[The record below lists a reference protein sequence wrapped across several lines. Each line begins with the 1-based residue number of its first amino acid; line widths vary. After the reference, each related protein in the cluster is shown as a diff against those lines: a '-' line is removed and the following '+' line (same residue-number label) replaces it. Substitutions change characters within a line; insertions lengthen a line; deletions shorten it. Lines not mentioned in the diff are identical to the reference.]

1 MDRLLHSYYMKS
13 PDWPLIAE
21 GLDAARKLDWRGVRV
36 AARRLQ
42 KRRRPPEEGSD
53 FDYNPVSI
61 YCIELLENGM
71 LAACAIAG
79 SEGGCVFRLTGPE
92 GFVVHASR
100 QGDASVAISM
110 LTACAGPLHRHRREL
125 VFWAANQALYTQRYE
140 FVRYLHA
147 MRLLGTPE
155 MGKLIENL
163 KVGFNPEI
171 ARVGARELGVE
182 WQDG

>member
-1 MDRLLHSYYMKS
+1 MDRLLHLYYMKS
-13 PDWPLIAE
+13 PDWPLVAE
-21 GLDAARKLDWRGVRV
+21 GLNAARVLDWRGVRL

-42 KRRRPPEEGSD
+42 KRARPPEEGSD

-61 YCIELLENGM
+61 LCIELLENGM

-100 QGDASVAISM
+100 QSDAGVAISM
-110 LTACAGPLHRHRREL
+110 LTACAGPLHHHRREL

-147 MRLLGTPE
+147 KKLLGPAE
-155 MGKLIENL
+155 LARLIEDL
-163 KVGFNPEI
+163 KQGFNIEI
-171 ARVGARELGVE
+171 ARAGARELGVR